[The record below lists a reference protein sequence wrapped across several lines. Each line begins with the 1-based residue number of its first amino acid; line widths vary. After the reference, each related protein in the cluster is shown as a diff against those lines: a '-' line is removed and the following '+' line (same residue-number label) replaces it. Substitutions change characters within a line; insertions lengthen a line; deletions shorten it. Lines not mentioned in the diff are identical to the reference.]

1 MRNEVQRSCTSQK
14 HTNDRKQIY
23 GELQLW
29 P

>member
-14 HTNDRKQIY
+14 HIDDQKQIY

>member
-14 HTNDRKQIY
+14 HTDDQKQIY

-29 P
+29 L